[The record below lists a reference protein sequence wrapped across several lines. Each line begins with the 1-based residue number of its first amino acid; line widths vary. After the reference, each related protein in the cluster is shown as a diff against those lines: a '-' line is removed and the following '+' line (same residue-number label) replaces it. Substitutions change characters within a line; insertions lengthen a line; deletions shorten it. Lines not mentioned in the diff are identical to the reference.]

1 MSTLLTYISI
11 NEGKIKRSSLEVL
24 SRCNELANKHGLK
37 SAALIIDENPAD
49 AAEKIKAYGPSV
61 IYTIQSPVFKNHLN
75 APLLKALS
83 TAIDQIDPQLVAFA
97 STEGAKDILGAI
109 AANKGAAALPDM
121 SEFELTDNGVKG
133 KRPVMASKII
143 SSVEAEGSP
152 VMISVRSGSY
162 DVVEKSSDASVE
174 AIDFSMSDDDMKAT
188 LKEIITASGDRID
201 LSEAEVVIAAG
212 RGVKDEEGRNLISE
226 LASVLNAGIGASRAL
241 TEAGDYDAS
250 LQIGQTGKVV
260 SPQLYIG
267 VGISGAIQHVAG
279 MANSKVIVAINKD
292 PDAPIFDIADYG
304 LVGDLYKILPPFIEE
319 LKKIKQ
325 N

>member
-1 MSTLLTYISI
+1 MSTLLTYISV
-11 NEGKIKRSSLEVL
+11 NQGKIKRSSLEVL
-24 SRCNELANKHGLK
+24 SHCNELAEQSGGT
-37 SAALIIDENPAD
+37 SAAIVISDSVSGPA
-49 AAEKIKAYGPSV
+49 EELKKYGASV
-61 IYTIQSPVFKNHLN
+61 IYTIENPVFKNHLN
-75 APLLKALS
+75 TPLLKAMS
-83 TAIDQIDPQLVAFA
+83 KAVDEIQPDVVAFA
-97 STEGAKDILGAI
+97 STEGSKDVLGAL
-109 AANKGAAALPDM
+109 AANKQSAALPDM
-121 SEFELTDNGVKG
+121 SEFALSRNGVKG

-143 SSVEAEGSP
+143 SAVEATGSP
-152 VMISVRSGSY
+152 VFVSVRSGSY
-162 DVVEKSSDASVE
+162 DVHEKNGNPEIKPISFSFNDEDLKITLREIISASSDRV
-174 AIDFSMSDDDMKAT
+174 
-188 LKEIITASGDRID
+188 D
-201 LSEAEVVIAAG
+201 LNEAETVVAAG

-241 TEAGDYDAS
+241 TEAGAYDPS

-304 LVGDLYKILPPFIEE
+304 IVGDLYKVLPPFIEE
-319 LKKIKQ
+319 LKKIKS